1 MLITAPLFLLFPS
14 PHPSLTRIHLVHSL
28 SLACPSSTH
37 YVRLLIAFSLRS
49 NAPVHYY
56 SHGANGIFK
65 IQAPMVLGHEASGI
79 ITALPSVLPPGSTLK
94 VGDKVALEVGVYC
107 KICKY
112 CKIGRYNLCSGMRF
126 ASSAKTF
133 PHLDGTLTEVMCHP
147 VDLLHK

>member
-1 MLITAPLFLLFPS
+1 MDPIVSRTCLLIVESADHCFPLSLLPS
-14 PHPSLTRIHLVHSL
+14 HSVMISRSFSAHSL
-28 SLACPSSTH
+28 ATLASS
-37 YVRLLIAFSLRS
+37 S
-49 NAPVHYY
+49 VHYY

-79 ITALPSVLPPGSTLK
+79 VTALPSVLPPGSTLK

>member
-1 MLITAPLFLLFPS
+1 MLIIAPLFLLLPS
-14 PHPSLTRIHLVHSL
+14 PHPSLTRIPSHSD
-28 SLACPSSTH
+28 PPRPTRPTR
-37 YVRLLIAFSLRS
+37 YPRLLVAFSLRS
-49 NAPVHYY
+49 NATVHYY

-79 ITALPSVLPPGSTLK
+79 ITALPSILPPGSTLK

>member
-1 MLITAPLFLLFPS
+1 MSVTGLCGS
-14 PHPSLTRIHLVHSL
+14 DRKSSHPSHPSIPIVHRLHQSHSL
-28 SLACPSSTH
+28 HWMRELKLTH
-37 YVRLLIAFSLRS
+37 
-49 NAPVHYY
+49 PVHYY

-79 ITALPSVLPPGSTLK
+79 ITSLPQTLPPGCTLQ

-107 KICKY
+107 KVCKY
-112 CKIGRYNLCSGMRF
+112 CKKGRYNLCSGMRF

>member
-1 MLITAPLFLLFPS
+1 MLIIAPLDPCFPFPFVSCYCLHNSRPPSSPLGSFPS
-14 PHPSLTRIHLVHSL
+14 RSN
-28 SLACPSSTH
+28 AC
-37 YVRLLIAFSLRS
+37 S

-65 IQAPMVLGHEASGI
+65 IQSPMVLGHEASGI
-79 ITALPSVLPPGSTLK
+79 NTSLPSVLPPGSTLK